1 MRTPRE
7 STVMDTSDVQVRGQ
21 HYDIVVNG
29 VELGG
34 GSVRIHHAA
43 TQMLA
48 MELLGANPEG
58 FQHLLSAL
66 GHGCPPHA
74 GIALGFDRLMAVLV
88 NAASLREVIA
98 FPKGFSGK
106 EPMTRSPCP
115 VPRSDLLEYGL
126 QLAPE

>member
-1 MRTPRE
+1 
-7 STVMDTSDVQVRGQ
+7 MDLTGLQVRGQ

-34 GSVRIHHAA
+34 GSVRIHQAD
-43 TQMLA
+43 TQVLA
-48 MELLGANPEG
+48 MQVLGAKPEG

-98 FPKGFSGK
+98 FPKGFSGR
-106 EPMTRSPCP
+106 EAMTRSPCP
-115 VPRSDLLEYGL
+115 VPDSDLLEYGL
-126 QLAPE
+126 QLAPDPVVPE